1 MQVKLTRFAPITIL
15 VFALGLCGCLP
26 AGRSQ
31 LDEEKESHYL
41 AGKSRY
47 SALDYDGAL
56 ECYEK
61 AIEVNPRSAL
71 AHLEAGFLY
80 ERHKQ
85 DHAAAIYHLDR
96 FLRLRPDSQYAA
108 VVNQHILAC
117 KAELAKSVL
126 LSPNQSLQKEF
137 EQLQQENK
145 IYREEIE
152 AWRAKARA
160 QTTTNVPVS
169 SLVTSASI
177 PSPIS
182 TPAARPNL
190 TANSSNIARLA
201 AAMPLSGRTHTVKSG
216 DTPASIARKYGVKLD
231 TLMAANPRVDARR
244 LHIGQS
250 LNVPSQ

>member
-26 AGRSQ
+26 AGHSQ

-85 DHAAAIYHLDR
+85 DHAAAIYHFDR
-96 FLRLRPDSQYAA
+96 FLRLKPDSQYAG

-117 KAELAKSVL
+117 KAELAKTVL
-126 LSPNQSLQKEF
+126 LSPINESFQKQL

-152 AWRAKARA
+152 AWRAKARV
-160 QTTTNVPVS
+160 QTTNVPTS
-169 SLVTSASI
+169 SLLASAST
-177 PSPIS
+177 PSPVS
-182 TPAARPNL
+182 APAARQAL
-190 TANSSNIARLA
+190 AGNSSNIARV
-201 AAMPLSGRTHTVKSG
+201 AAMPSPGRTHTVKSG
-216 DTPASIARKYGVKLD
+216 DTPASIARRYGVKID

>member
-1 MQVKLTRFAPITIL
+1 MQVKLTSFVPVVLL

-85 DHAAAIYHLDR
+85 DHAAAIYHFDR
-96 FLRLRPDSQYAA
+96 FLRVRPDSQYAA
-108 VVNQHILAC
+108 IVNQHILAC

-126 LSPNQSLQKEF
+126 LSPINQSLQKEF

-160 QTTTNVPVS
+160 QTTTNATFS
-169 SLVTSASI
+169 SLASSGSTSSL
-177 PSPIS
+177 SV
-182 TPAARPNL
+182 PAARPAL
-190 TANSSNIARLA
+190 TASPSNVARV
-201 AAMPLSGRTHTVKSG
+201 AAMPLPGRTHTVKSG